1 MRYYIHH
8 IHSNLSNTAAER
20 YILILYDFS
29 PLPPPLSLFVKKIS
43 IFLSEDDF
51 LKNTNMFYKM
61 WYLIV
66 ATMLVRFK
74 YYYAWLFA
82 DAICNSSGLGF
93 SGYDERGNANWDLI
107 SNVDVWKFE
116 VQYTYLLFINE

>member
-1 MRYYIHH
+1 M
-8 IHSNLSNTAAER
+8 
-20 YILILYDFS
+20 LY
-29 PLPPPLSLFVKKIS
+29 KI
-43 IFLSEDDF
+43 
-51 LKNTNMFYKM
+51 
-61 WYLIV
+61 WYLLV

-93 SGYDERGNANWDLI
+93 SGYDEQGNANWDLI

-116 VQYTYLLFINE
+116 VKHICCLQINK